1 MLEATNLFFTR
12 AADFLDL
19 SERLRV
25 ILQTPRRVVR
35 VEIVTESDDG
45 ELLHHRGYRVQ
56 HNTARGPMK
65 GGLRYHPSMDE
76 DHAASLASLM
86 TWKTAVVDIPYGGAK
101 GGINCDP
108 SKLSETELNRITTT
122 FVELIREVIGPTIDI
137 PAPDVNTNAQVMAWI
152 MDEYSKFYGFSPGVV
167 TGKPIDLFGS
177 LGREEATGRGV
188 MYTLEE
194 HLKADGRKLSDVSV
208 AIQGFGNVGSH
219 AARLIAEQGGRIT
232 AVSDI
237 SGGIA
242 SDQGLDIPRLL
253 AWVAEHGV
261 VQGFPEANAID
272 GAEVLTYEADVLIP
286 AALEN
291 AITVDNAAQIRAEV
305 VVEAAN
311 GPTTPDAHD
320 LLCKRGITVIPDI
333 LANAGGVTVSYFEW
347 SQNIQQFRWELE
359 RVNREL
365 ERVMRR
371 AYGDV
376 TRLASGSDLDLRT
389 AAFVLAIKRVARAVA
404 AAQKRRPSSATQF
417 AELSD
422 PEVIQA
428 QSLRIRWLNR
438 RFVRPL
444 IGLAWLAVCLK
455 IIV

>member
-1 MLEATNLFFTR
+1 MLEATNLFFNR
-12 AADFLDL
+12 AADHLEL
-19 SERLRV
+19 PEKLRT

-45 ELLHHRGYRVQ
+45 ELLHHLGFRVQ
-56 HNTARGPMK
+56 HNTVRGPMK

-108 SKLSETELNRITTT
+108 SKLSAAELYRITIR
-122 FVELIREVIGPTIDI
+122 FVELMKEVIGPNIDI
-137 PAPDVNTNAQVMAWI
+137 PAPDVNTNAHIMGWI
-152 MDEYSKFYGFSPGVV
+152 MDEYSKFYGFSPAIV
-167 TGKPIDLFGS
+167 TGKPVDVFGS

-188 MYTLEE
+188 MYALEE
-194 HLKADGRKLSDVSV
+194 YLKESDRKLSDVSV
-208 AIQGFGNVGSH
+208 AIQGFGNVGSN
-219 AARLIAEQGGRIT
+219 AARLIAQQGGRIV

-242 SDQGLDIPRLL
+242 NSAGIDIHALL

-261 VQGFPEANAID
+261 VEGFPGADAIEGD
-272 GAEVLTYEADVLIP
+272 EVLTFEADVLIP

-291 AITVDNAAQIRAEV
+291 AITTTNADGIKAEI

-311 GPTTPDAHD
+311 GPTAPDAHD
-320 LLCKRGITVIPDI
+320 RLHARGVTVIPDI

-365 ERVMRR
+365 KLLMRR
-371 AYGDV
+371 AYGSV
-376 TRLASGSDLDLRT
+376 AQLARENNLDMRT
-389 AAFVLAIKRVARAVA
+389 AAFVLAIKRVGRA
-404 AAQKRRPSSATQF
+404 AASRRNVAHLMPQ
-417 AELSD
+417 
-422 PEVIQA
+422 
-428 QSLRIRWLNR
+428 
-438 RFVRPL
+438 
-444 IGLAWLAVCLK
+444 GLLD
-455 IIV
+455 